1 MITQVF
7 QHHETMNTIQYF
19 LSTLRPAPPP
29 SARASTSGVRIESRS
44 DDDADENPQVTEQR
58 LAAGAARLESLLASE
73 GQAHGETGSVAQA
86 ERGPSNYKRPADIAS
101 QGDGPAQGDADRT
114 QITDEGPSS
123 SVAPDRAPAR
133 FSGKDPDQRAGGIGP
148 AGVVREDP
156 LRDGASI
163 KTEIARGE
171 GIEVNAI
178 SSVAPDPPSE
188 DSATLA
194 AAQRTTSSSSW
205 PWLRAL
211 ARWWPIRITA
221 SMFLLLRRFITLFP
235 LLLPGRPGYNALLAP
250 SRPATARTSSPSLL
264 RAPSPLS
271 TDEEKGTREGQVISL
286 ALTTS
291 PSPPHSAALPPAAR
305 KLSPSPSP
313 SPTPVSIPRA
323 PAAPPRLTPKTLVL
337 DLDETLIHST
347 SRSIGLGGSGG
358 KRGAPKGLK
367 TRVVEVVLDGRSTV
381 YTVYKRPWVDF
392 FLRKV
397 GTGDPSHSS
406 PCQQEYSP
414 VPFHEKVS
422 SWYTVVIFTASLP
435 EYADP
440 VIDWLDGGDG
450 RGGMVGARLFRS
462 VSRAAP
468 FDAF

>member
-1 MITQVF
+1 M
-7 QHHETMNTIQYF
+7 
-19 LSTLRPAPPP
+19 
-29 SARASTSGVRIESRS
+29 
-44 DDDADENPQVTEQR
+44 
-58 LAAGAARLESLLASE
+58 
-73 GQAHGETGSVAQA
+73 
-86 ERGPSNYKRPADIAS
+86 
-101 QGDGPAQGDADRT
+101 
-114 QITDEGPSS
+114 
-123 SVAPDRAPAR
+123 
-133 FSGKDPDQRAGGIGP
+133 
-148 AGVVREDP
+148 
-156 LRDGASI
+156 
-163 KTEIARGE
+163 
-171 GIEVNAI
+171 
-178 SSVAPDPPSE
+178 
-188 DSATLA
+188 
-194 AAQRTTSSSSW
+194 
-205 PWLRAL
+205 
-211 ARWWPIRITA
+211 
-221 SMFLLLRRFITLFP
+221 
-235 LLLPGRPGYNALLAP
+235 
-250 SRPATARTSSPSLL
+250 
-264 RAPSPLS
+264 
-271 TDEEKGTREGQVISL
+271 
-286 ALTTS
+286 
-291 PSPPHSAALPPAAR
+291 
-305 KLSPSPSP
+305 
-313 SPTPVSIPRA
+313 
-323 PAAPPRLTPKTLVL
+323 L

-397 GTGDPSHSS
+397 GPGDPSHSS